1 MKSYELHRASAPSD
15 IKCSVI
21 TVSSSRYA
29 EASKGHRVE
38 DISGSKIVE
47 RLIDRG
53 YKIISRKIVSDD
65 VHMIRMEAL
74 RSIYEED
81 CNVVILTGGT
91 GLTSSD
97 VTIEALYPLF
107 DKELPGFGELF
118 RSKTFLKAESVAL
131 MSRSCAGII
140 SRSAVFC
147 MPGSPDAV
155 ETAMEIIVD
164 ELPHIVKHASE

>member
-1 MKSYELHRASAPSD
+1 MKSYELHRASAKSD

-29 EASKGHRVE
+29 EASKGHKIE
-38 DISGSKIVE
+38 DISGSKIIE
-47 RLIDRG
+47 RLLEKG
-53 YKIISRKIVSDD
+53 YKIISRKIVSDNIQ
-65 VHMIRMEAL
+65 MIRKEAL
-74 RSIYEED
+74 RSIYEEG

-97 VTIEALYPLF
+97 VTIEAISPLF

-118 RSKTFLKAESVAL
+118 RSKTFSKAEGVAL

-140 SRSAVFC
+140 SRCAVFC

-155 ETAMEIIVD
+155 ETAMEIMID
-164 ELPHIVKHASE
+164 ELPHIVKHVSE